1 MEISVFAGL
10 KAIIIFAVLGVL
22 NGCAISPTSY
32 CSDYQQNTRLTCS
45 GDTVEQARETLSKF
59 AGEQCRQGF
68 TLGEYDVTAVPR
80 ETQAYVNNSWVDIGG
95 TYYRV
100 SAPYSCDENDE

>member
-1 MEISVFAGL
+1 MYKDYKNVLLMS
-10 KAIIIFAVLGVL
+10 AVLSTVSA
-22 NGCAISPTSY
+22 CALSPTSY
-32 CSDYQQNTRLTCS
+32 CSDYQQNTRLKCS
-45 GDTVEQARETLSKF
+45 GDTAEQALATLSKF
-59 AGEQCRQGF
+59 AGERCKQGF

-100 SAPYSCDENDE
+100 SAPYACDENDE